1 MPTHEGSTGR
11 PTVSRSSMKVTGIS
25 GSLEERG
32 PVTRL
37 PDPVPGELWCPIIS
51 GDDHVLEPPNMFEG
65 RVPRRFAGSVPN
77 LVQDE
82 DGIPFWA
89 VGDGHIPFM
98 IGNGSVGRPPSEWN
112 NVPQKLEDF
121 RPGVTDP
128 AARLADMDLNGVW
141 ASMCFPSLVWG
152 FAGRVFAA
160 FKDVELGQACVRAYN
175 DWMIEEWC
183 STAPDRYIPCQMPWL
198 ADPKIAAEG
207 VYANAERGFRAVTF
221 PESPDR
227 LGFPSVHSGQW
238 DPFFRACEETQTVI
252 NLHVGS
258 SGWVQRPSVESPVE
272 VAVALF
278 PLSGMAA
285 MVDWMYARVPLA
297 FPGIRVAL
305 SEAGVSWVPMMMERL
320 QRAYRHVSTEG
331 AWTAADPHPHE
342 VLSRNFWFTSIE
354 DPSAFRSLDLIGE
367 DRVLLESDYP
377 HQDSTWPATQSL
389 LHSELGHL
397 DHGTVRKLAYKNG
410 AQLYRWEPPPD
421 DWLERSVIG
430 AG

>member
-1 MPTHEGSTGR
+1 MP
-11 PTVSRSSMKVTGIS
+11 
-25 GSLEERG
+25 
-32 PVTRL
+32 
-37 PDPVPGELWCPIIS
+37 
-51 GDDHVLEPPNMFEG
+51 
-65 RVPRRFAGSVPN
+65 
-77 LVQDE
+77 
-82 DGIPFWA
+82 
-89 VGDGHIPFM
+89 
-98 IGNGSVGRPPSEWN
+98 SVGS
-112 NVPQKLEDF
+112 
-121 RPGVTDP
+121 
-128 AARLADMDLNGVW
+128 
-141 ASMCFPSLVWG
+141 
-152 FAGRVFAA
+152 
-160 FKDVELGQACVRAYN
+160 
-175 DWMIEEWC
+175 
-183 STAPDRYIPCQMPWL
+183 AP
-198 ADPKIAAEG
+198 
-207 VYANAERGFRAVTF
+207 VTF

-305 SEAGVSWVPMMMERL
+305 SEAGVSWVPMMKERL
-320 QRAYRHVSTEG
+320 ERTYRHVSTEG

-354 DPSAFRSLDLIGE
+354 DPSAFHSLDLIGE

-377 HQDSTWPATQSL
+377 HQDSTWPATQTL
-389 LHSELGHL
+389 LRSELGHL
-397 DHGTVRKLAYKNG
+397 DHGTVRKLGYKNA

-421 DWLERSVIG
+421 DWLERSVLG
-430 AG
+430 AGQDLDVGASGQGWRRTSKPGRPSSAGTPTDFSIMATRW